1 MLATQSKLHFQ
12 WAESPATLRI
22 TAFLRAMFTSPI
34 RRALFVSLLALS
46 SITLTARADAIG
58 ELDPAD
64 QPSSLS
70 GSYLAGRSA
79 DMSNDMGAALAYL
92 TYALELDRGNAVLAE
107 RVITLRLAVGDV
119 EPAFELAEKLL
130 LTDNRNPTARIALAA
145 AAIKSNRFA
154 LAKRELKDTLQSPAA
169 SLTAGLLGAWADQGL
184 GETDDA
190 FAVVD
195 GLTGP
200 PFYEIFKNYHRA
212 LIADAAGREA
222 EADAAITKTYEIDAT
237 YLRIVEAYARIKAR
251 NGDRKEALRAL
262 TEASGITAGHPI
274 IKELLAELE
283 AGKTPAPI
291 AATAQAGAAELL
303 YGVGSAI
310 ASEEGTGIAAS
321 YLQLAHYL
329 DPANDL
335 ATVTL
340 GDIFQR
346 AGHCEEAIQIYQEVR
361 QTSVL
366 QRNAEIQS
374 GICLDALGQTEEG
387 AARIKRVV
395 DASPQD
401 IEAAIALG
409 NLYRAHDRF
418 AEASDAYTIGVDA
431 TTDTTQADWRIH
443 YFRGVSYERTKRWP
457 EAEADFKR
465 ALELN
470 PDQPQVLNY
479 LGYSWVDMGLN
490 LEEALDM
497 IRTAVDLRPND
508 GYIIDSLGWAY
519 YRLGRYEDAVEQLE
533 RAVEL
538 RPDDPTINDHLGDAY
553 WRTDRRREAIFQWK
567 HARDMKPEETE
578 LPKILGKIKD
588 GLTDTKSEQKSE
600 SETPPTAASSAPV
613 TVVASADPADG
624 IKSPPSI
631 TVEAGDSLS
640 TIAKRAYGN
649 SELYLRIFNANK
661 DLIADPNV
669 IFPGMSLTIPAPDS
683 N

>member
-1 MLATQSKLHFQ
+1 MLATQPKRHSE
-12 WAESPATLRI
+12 WAEYPAAPRI
-22 TAFLRAMFTSPI
+22 PTVLRAMFKSPI
-34 RRALFVSLLALS
+34 RRALFVSLVLLS
-46 SITLTARADAIG
+46 SVALPAKAGAVG

-79 DMSNDMGAALAYL
+79 DMANDMGAALAYL
-92 TYALELDRGNAVLAE
+92 TYALEFDRGNAVLAE
-107 RVITLRLAVGDV
+107 RVITLQLATGDV
-119 EPAFELAEKLL
+119 EPAFDLAEKLL

-145 AAIKSNRFA
+145 SAIKSGRFA
-154 LAKRELKDTLQSPAA
+154 LAKRELKDTLRSPAA
-169 SLTAGLLGAWADQGL
+169 SLTAGLLVAWANQGL

-190 FAVVD
+190 FTVID

-200 PFYEIFKNYHRA
+200 PWYEIFKNYHRA

-237 YLRIVEAYARIKAR
+237 YLRVVEAYARIKAR

-262 TEASGITAGHPI
+262 TEAGGITAGHPVVN
-274 IKELLAELE
+274 ELLAELR

-310 ASEEGTGIAAS
+310 GSDEGTGIAAS

-329 DPANDL
+329 DPDNDL
-335 ATVTL
+335 ATVAL

-346 AGHCEEAIQIYQEVR
+346 ADQCQEAIHIYEQVR
-361 QTSVL
+361 QTSAL
-366 QRNAEIQS
+366 QRNAAIQT

-387 AARIKRVV
+387 AARIKRVI
-395 DASPQD
+395 DADPQD

-409 NLYRAHDRF
+409 NIYRAHDRF
-418 AEASDAYTIGVDA
+418 AEAGDAYTIGIDA
-431 TTDTTQADWRIH
+431 LSDTTPADWRIH

-465 ALELN
+465 ALEVN
-470 PDQPQVLNY
+470 PNQPQVLNY

-519 YRLGRYEDAVEQLE
+519 YRLGRYDDAVEQLE
-533 RAVEL
+533 RSVEL
-538 RPDDPTINDHLGDAY
+538 RPDDPTVNDHLGDAY
-553 WRTDRRREAIFQWK
+553 WQADRKREAVFQWL
-567 HARDMKPEETE
+567 HARDLEPDETE
-578 LPKILGKIKD
+578 LPKILGKIEN
-588 GLTDTKSEQKSE
+588 GLTEAEPEQKPEAE
-600 SETPPTAASSAPV
+600 SPPTAASSAPT
-613 TVVASADPADG
+613 TVVASVDPADG
-624 IKSPPSI
+624 TKSPSSI

-649 SELYLRIFNANK
+649 SDLYLRIFNANK
-661 DLIADPNV
+661 DRIVDPNV